1 MKKTGILNRDVS
13 ALVAQM
19 GHYDTLIISDAGFS
33 VPPGVPCVDLTLTAG
48 SPTVDEVV
56 AMVSQELQVERF
68 HFADEASA
76 VLGDRANDIVRIFP
90 DASAQ
95 SIPHVDFKKMA
106 TGARGMIRTG
116 DCRAYANVIL
126 VSGVI
131 Y

>member
-33 VPPGVPCVDLTLTAG
+33 VPPGVPCVDLTLAAG
-48 SPTVDEVV
+48 TPTVDEVV
-56 AMVSQELQVERF
+56 AMVAQELEVQHF
-68 HFADEASA
+68 HFADEATDG
-76 VLGDRANDIVRIFP
+76 LGDRAADINKLLP
-90 DASAQ
+90 DASAKN
-95 SIPHVDFKKMA
+95 IPHVEFKKIA
-106 TGARGMIRTG
+106 AGARGMIRTG
-116 DCRAYANVIL
+116 DCRAYANIIL